1 MYHWLKSDGRIKD
14 NKDIIS
20 FDFSNGSSFMFLSLQ
35 ILSGPQR
42 RWKTTFVRA
51 ILQRMHA
58 M

>member
-1 MYHWLKSDGRIKD
+1 MYHWLKRDGRIKD

-20 FDFSNGSSFMFLSLQ
+20 FDFSDGSSFMFLSLQ
-35 ILSGPQR
+35 ILSCHQR

-51 ILQRMHA
+51 IIQRIHA